1 MIDAN
6 ALIPLQKVLNG
17 GTEFMDVLL
26 RDDVSLVCVNKS
38 AGKQRSMRFK
48 ALYENNNGF
57 WLQKGEW
64 EFFLSGEEFA
74 RLRDKAGVLQAASE
88 AKPREADRAEAGAP
102 QADIAAQNAD
112 TGTEAAEQA
121 LESGFGKEY
130 ASITAMSEAER
141 IEHINE
147 SAARLDTLIIQKPMN
162 GELVTGAL
170 VDATR
175 DVALINHATLLDAM
189 HLADDE
195 AKKHTQELVDST
207 KKLVKSSTRLVSP
220 DIFSDEL
227 MHTLVSKSNGTVIQ
241 HMTRVFLNGLAF
253 LLYYN
258 ELVSTSSIINKLR
271 ISFDKEYRAFYR
283 TLLPHLNAEQLNLER
298 VFQGG
303 MRAIPENDFFTW
315 ATGFLIHDIGKAAAV
330 EYHEGESA
338 YNRDIVIEHVKL
350 GYTQVMN
357 KTNYPRE
364 AGLITGYH
372 HEYYGD
378 PGGYGYFRAY
388 LEQYRKQKPGAQQS
402 YCISYELEPMRDYQA
417 LAYFPAKALE
427 IIDVYDSV
435 TDPNRKYR
443 KAMTSEEALAMMREE
458 FTVKSHKIDLILFT
472 LFTRFVRERLAAQGS
487 AE

>member
-1 MIDAN
+1 MADTN
-6 ALIPLQKVLNG
+6 ALIPVQNALNEG
-17 GTEFMDVLL
+17 KEFMDVLL
-26 RDDVSLVCVNKS
+26 QDDAVLVCVNKS
-38 AGKQRSMRFK
+38 AGKKRSMRFK
-48 ALYENNNGF
+48 ALYENNSRF
-57 WLQKGEW
+57 WLQKSEW
-64 EFFLSGEEFA
+64 EFFFSGEEFA
-74 RLRDKAGVLQAASE
+74 RLRDKAEALKATSG
-88 AKPREADRAEAGAP
+88 AKPWEADHARTSAP
-102 QADIAAQNAD
+102 QVQDAARDAA
-112 TGTEAAEQA
+112 TGTESVEPAV
-121 LESGFGKEY
+121 ESSFGKEY
-130 ASITAMSEAER
+130 AAIAAMSEAKR

-147 SAARLDTLIIQKPMN
+147 SAARLDTLIIQKPRKK
-162 GELVTGAL
+162 ELVTEAL

-175 DVALINHATLLDAM
+175 DTALINHATLRDAM
-189 HLADDE
+189 QLVDEE
-195 AKKHTQELVDST
+195 AKKHTQELVNST
-207 KKLVKSSTRLVSP
+207 NKLIKSSTRLVSP
-220 DIFSDEL
+220 DIFNDEL

-253 LLYYN
+253 LSYYN

-271 ISFDKEYRAFYR
+271 ISFDKEYRAFYQA
-283 TLLPHLNAEQLNLER
+283 LLPHLNVEQLNLER

-303 MRAIPENDFFTW
+303 MRAIPENSFFTW

-338 YNRDIVIEHVKL
+338 YDRDIVIEHVKL

-402 YCISYELEPMRDYQA
+402 YCISYELEPMLDYQA

-443 KAMTSEEALAMMREE
+443 KAMTPEEALAMMREE
-458 FTVKSHKIDLILFT
+458 FTVKHHKIDLILFT
-472 LFTRFVRERLAAQGS
+472 LFTRFVRERLVPAA
-487 AE
+487 

>member
-1 MIDAN
+1 MTDTN
-6 ALIPLQKVLNG
+6 APIPLQNALDTGK
-17 GTEFMDVLL
+17 EFMDVLL
-26 RDDVSLVCVNKS
+26 RDDAALVCVNKS

-48 ALYENNNGF
+48 ALYENNSRF

-64 EFFLSGEEFA
+64 EFFFSDEEFA
-74 RLRDKAGVLQAASE
+74 RLREKAEALKAASE
-88 AKPREADRAEAGAP
+88 AKPRESVRAGTNAPQTPHAAASEGGGGQAVEAG
-102 QADIAAQNAD
+102 
-112 TGTEAAEQA
+112 
-121 LESGFGKEY
+121 FGQEY
-130 ASITAMSEAER
+130 AAIAAMSEAQR

-147 SAARLDTLIIQKPMN
+147 SSARLDTLSIQKPRKK
-162 GELVTGAL
+162 EVVTGAL

-175 DVALINHATLLDAM
+175 DTALINHATLLDAM
-189 HLADDE
+189 QLVDEE

-207 KKLVKSSTRLVSP
+207 NKLIKSSTRLVSP
-220 DIFSDEL
+220 DIFNDEL

-253 LLYYN
+253 LSYYN

-271 ISFDKEYRAFYR
+271 ISFDREYRAFYQA
-283 TLLPHLNAEQLNLER
+283 LLPHLSLEQLNLER

-388 LEQYRKQKPGAQQS
+388 LEQYRKQKPNAHQD
-402 YCISYELEPMRDYQA
+402 YCISYELEPMLDYQA
-417 LAYFPAKALE
+417 LAYFPAKVLE

-443 KAMTSEEALAMMREE
+443 KAMTPEEDLAMMREE
-458 FTVKSHKIDLILFT
+458 FIVKRPKIDLILFT
-472 LFTRFVRERLAAQGS
+472 LFTRFVRERLAK
-487 AE
+487 